1 MGDSQRE
8 RQSSH
13 KHVESAAAPTTSN
26 RSAVVSWE
34 ETFPVKAAQL
44 SCARKRP
51 SLLRGKT
58 PRSSRDEAATGFVHL
73 QVIDKD
79 SVLNSLPSGMT
90 VGISGAAPSA
100 ERDPDSLVRED
111 DSLFPACLLELFLS
125 HISSARSPL
134 FFFLCLSSLQ
144 SLTHDL
150 LAASESTAA
159 RSEAS
164 VIRDNQTRVPADW
177 GSGGLSCNCRFAG
190 DQVQNEA
197 ITSAAYYLI

>member
-1 MGDSQRE
+1 MHVNARRCCEE
-8 RQSSH
+8 RRL
-13 KHVESAAAPTTSN
+13 A
-26 RSAVVSWE
+26 AVV
-34 ETFPVKAAQL
+34 T
-44 SCARKRP
+44 R
-51 SLLRGKT
+51 LRRVSSTCRSSTKT
-58 PRSSRDEAATGFVHL
+58 PSSN
-73 QVIDKD
+73 
-79 SVLNSLPSGMT
+79 VLNSLPSGMT

-197 ITSAAYYLI
+197 ITSAAYHLI